1 MNILIRPM
9 TPHPDSAWQVCL
21 DRQRI
26 TFRSEAEA
34 RAFAETLQ
42 RRLQAPHRLPLS
54 A

>member
-1 MNILIRPM
+1 MNILVRPL
-9 TPHPDSAWQVCL
+9 TPYPDSAWQVSL

-34 RAFAETLQ
+34 RNFVDTLR
-42 RRLQAPHRLPLS
+42 RRLQAPHPLPMS